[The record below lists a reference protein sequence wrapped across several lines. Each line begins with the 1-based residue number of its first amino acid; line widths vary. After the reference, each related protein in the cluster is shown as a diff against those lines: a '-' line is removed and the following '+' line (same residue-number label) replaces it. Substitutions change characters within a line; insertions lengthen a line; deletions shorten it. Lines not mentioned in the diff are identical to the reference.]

1 MSIKVGEANS
11 DAPKGNGFKFIVSSK
26 KWLAEYGAAGSFDGD
41 YRGVPGSDRFYPLLM
56 GCESGRYRI
65 TADLAAK
72 WVGFEKNATRLPMR
86 DTASRRTIRMGGFFA
101 GYPSACRQNGR
112 QGGRFLPMPAGF

>member
-1 MSIKVGEANS
+1 MSIEVGEANS
-11 DAPKGNGFKFIVSSK
+11 DDPKGNGFKFIVSSK
-26 KWLAEYGAAGSFDGD
+26 EWLTEYGAAGSFDGD

-72 WVGFEKNATRLPMR
+72 RGRIRKNVIRLPAR
-86 DTASRRTIRMGGFFA
+86 YSLPSDNLHGRLLCRVSAFPDNPHAGRTGDREA
-101 GYPSACRQNGR
+101 VSCR
-112 QGGRFLPMPAGF
+112 